1 MTAKFE
7 EVKTYFL
14 QPYPQFEVIYSQIPT
29 RKRPVYYSVYCVYS
43 NFKHLLDR
51 ISEYFTL
58 RQGYSCM
65 NVSLM
70 FIFSGNF

>member
-7 EVKTYFL
+7 EVKMHFL
-14 QPYPQFEVIYSQIPT
+14 QPYPQSEVIYLHIPT

-43 NFKHLLDR
+43 NFKHLLAR

-58 RQGYSCM
+58 RRG
-65 NVSLM
+65 
-70 FIFSGNF
+70 